1 MPAGNLA
8 YNPGGKPFP
17 KASASFTSR
26 FDRVEHANDG
36 KVNFNPG
43 PNNRWTC
50 YESPN
55 TTDWLQVDLG
65 EKKTFRRVE
74 LAVYDDRGGVQAPSA
89 YAVEYWDGSAW
100 KPVANV
106 KKSPEKPAGGQFN
119 GVTFDRVTASKVR
132 VVFTHQDKAR
142 SGVSEIFV
150 WRE

>member
-8 YNPGGKPFP
+8 FNPGGKPFP

-26 FDRVEHANDG
+26 FDKVEHANDG
-36 KVNFNPG
+36 KVNFHPS
-43 PNNRWTC
+43 PNDRWTS

-55 TTDWLQVDLG
+55 ESDWLEIDFG

-74 LAVYDDRGGVQAPSA
+74 LAIYDDRGGVQTPSA
-89 YAVEYWDGSAW
+89 YTVEYWDGSAW
-100 KPVANV
+100 KSVANV

-119 GVTFDRVTASKVR
+119 EAVFDPVTASKAR
-132 VVFTHQDKAR
+132 VVFTHRGKAR

-150 WRE
+150 WEE